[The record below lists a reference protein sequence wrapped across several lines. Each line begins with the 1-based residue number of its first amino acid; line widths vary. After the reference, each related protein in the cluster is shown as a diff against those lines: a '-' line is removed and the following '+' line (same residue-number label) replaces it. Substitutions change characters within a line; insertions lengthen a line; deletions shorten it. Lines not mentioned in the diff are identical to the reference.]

1 MSFNDIVGQERPIGI
16 LSRAVER
23 ERTAQAYLF
32 LGMEGVGKKLAAYS
46 LAKALNCRGERSKPY
61 LSCDSCLSC
70 LKIDHG
76 NHPDVQVVGGTPE
89 LIKIGQ
95 VRELQ
100 RKLHYKPLEG
110 RKKVVIIDGAENL
123 GPAAANA
130 LLKTLEEPPPETVII
145 LISTSLS
152 LLLPTI
158 ISRCQ
163 KIRFQPLSI
172 NSLREVVGRA
182 LPLKEEAVQSLAF
195 LSGGSPGRAL
205 QLAEESIWDTR
216 KELLQRI
223 EQLSSDN
230 IEELF
235 QFSGSL
241 AEDKEGLEGIFELL
255 KTFFRD
261 ILIFRE
267 NGKDRVVNLDLLPS
281 IERLASKLS
290 SAELVDRIEAINEAQ
305 SALRQN
311 VNRQLAVERML
322 LRICNWRS
330 GQEK

>member
-1 MSFNDIVGQERPIGI
+1 MSFNDIVGQERPVGI

-23 ERTAQAYLF
+23 DRTAQAYLF
-32 LGMEGVGKKLAAYS
+32 LGMEGVGKRLAAYS

-61 LSCDSCLSC
+61 LSCDCCLSC

-110 RKKVVIIDGAENL
+110 RKKVVIIDGAEKL
-123 GPAAANA
+123 GLAAANA
-130 LLKTLEEPPPETVII
+130 LLKTLEEPPPETLII

-172 NSLREVVGRA
+172 ESLRKVVGRA
-182 LPLKEEAVQSLAF
+182 LPLQEEALQSLAF

-205 QLAEESIWDTR
+205 QLAEDSIWETR
-216 KELLQRI
+216 KELLERI

-230 IEELF
+230 IEEFF

-241 AEDKEGLEGIFELL
+241 AKDKEGLEGILELL

-267 NGKDRVVNLDLLPS
+267 NGKDKVVNLDLLPS
-281 IERLASKLS
+281 IERLANELS

-305 SALRQN
+305 AALRQN

-322 LRICNWRS
+322 LRICN
-330 GQEK
+330 

>member
-23 ERTAQAYLF
+23 DRIAQAYLF
-32 LGMEGVGKKLAAYS
+32 LGMEGVGKRLAASS
-46 LAKALNCRGERSKPY
+46 LAKALNCRGERAKPY
-61 LSCDSCLSC
+61 LSCDCCLSC

-76 NHPDVQVVGGTPE
+76 NHPDVQVVDGTQE
-89 LIKIGQ
+89 LIKIAQ
-95 VRELQ
+95 VRQLQ

-130 LLKTLEEPPPETVII
+130 LLKTLEEPPPGTVII

-172 NSLREVVGRA
+172 EGFREVVGRA
-182 LPLKEEAVQSLAF
+182 LPLKEEALQSLAF

-205 QLAEESIWDTR
+205 QLAEGSIWETR
-216 KELLQRI
+216 NELLQRV

-230 IEELF
+230 IGEFF
-235 QFSGSL
+235 QFSESL
-241 AEDKEGLEGIFELL
+241 ARDKEGLEGILELL

-267 NGKDRVVNLDLLPS
+267 NGRDKVVNLDLLPS
-281 IERLASKLS
+281 IERLANELS
-290 SAELVDRIEAINEAQ
+290 SAGIVDRIEAIIEAQ

-322 LRICNWRS
+322 LRICN
-330 GQEK
+330 